1 VIIDT
6 SYIKGFKVF
15 AQLINPMTRYTYF
28 VDDPGAAHLAGR
40 QVLTV
45 QRAWLEYLR
54 SGGIGST
61 PVRFKDSEDNRIHK
75 LVLATLTLM
84 QLSQACSSH
93 GHTSLTDIHLS

>member
-1 VIIDT
+1 MIIDT
-6 SYIKGFKVF
+6 SYIQGFKVF

-75 LVLATLTLM
+75 LVLATLTGV
-84 QLSQACSSH
+84 QLSRAYISH
-93 GHTSLTDIHLS
+93 KHTPLIGVQLS